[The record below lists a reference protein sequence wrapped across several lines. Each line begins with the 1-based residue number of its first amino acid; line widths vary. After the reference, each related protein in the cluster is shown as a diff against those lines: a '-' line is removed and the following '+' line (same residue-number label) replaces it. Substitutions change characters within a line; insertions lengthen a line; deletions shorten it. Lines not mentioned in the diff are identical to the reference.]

1 MRRGK
6 EFGRRSAMPYVLAG
20 LMVCSVVLLGSGG
33 GGSLETELGSE
44 ASNVYAGVRTEL
56 VEANTQFALDL
67 YHELA
72 EADGNL
78 FFSPYS
84 ISAALA
90 MTYAGARGE
99 TESQMSDALHFTLP
113 QQVLHPAFHALDA
126 DLMQRAS
133 EIEGVQL
140 SIANA
145 LWGQDGHPFL
155 AEFLD
160 LLDASYGAPME
171 TVDFTGASERTRAAV
186 NDWVS
191 RKTKGKISDLMP
203 PGSITPATRLVLA
216 NAIYFYGTWKLP
228 FVASQTQDEH
238 FLRLDQQHVMVPM
251 MLVQKDFAY
260 AEEEGYCE
268 AIELLYTG
276 DRLSMVVL
284 LPGLGEYESFE
295 ATLCPERL
303 DEILAKLETQEVQL
317 RMPKFKLNSEFSLA
331 DTLAQLGM
339 PDAFSGAAD
348 FSGMDGLHDL
358 FIAHVAHKAFV
369 SVDEEGTEAAAATG
383 ISMALSIPSYV
394 RMTINHP
401 FIFLIRDREA
411 GTILFMGRVLD
422 PTAG

>member
-1 MRRGK
+1 MTARWRPRRIVGAVTALLAFALCTLAVPAIGQDADAGSQA
-6 EFGRRSAMPYVLAG
+6 EFATAF
-20 LMVCSVVLLGSGG
+20 
-33 GGSLETELGSE
+33 
-44 ASNVYAGVRTEL
+44 RTDL
-56 VEANTQFALDL
+56 VKGNTQFALDL
-67 YHELA
+67 YRALSGGN
-72 EADGNL
+72 GNL

-84 ISAALA
+84 ISTALA
-90 MTYAGARGE
+90 MAYAGARGE
-99 TESQMSDALHFTLP
+99 TERQMAEALHFALA
-113 QQVLHPAFHALDA
+113 QDDLHGAFAALAA
-126 DLMQRAS
+126 DLAQR
-133 EIEGVQL
+133 EKEDEGIEL
-140 SIANA
+140 AIANA

-160 LLDASYGAPME
+160 RLEASYGAPLRS
-171 TVDFTGASERTRAAV
+171 TDFAGASEQARAAV

-191 RKTKGKISDLMP
+191 RKTEGKISDLMP
-203 PGSITPATRLVLA
+203 PGAITPVTRLVLA

-228 FVASQTQDEH
+228 FVASRTQDEH

-260 AEEEGYCE
+260 TEEEGYE
-268 AIELLYTG
+268 AIDLLYTG

-295 ATLCPERL
+295 ATLSPERL
-303 DEILAKLETQEVQL
+303 NEILAKLETQEVQL
-317 RMPKFKLNSEFSLA
+317 RMPKFELNSEFSLA

-394 RMTINHP
+394 RLTINRP